1 MKQKKSVLL
10 AVSVMATLL
19 AACGN
24 GSEEQKKNAAPMRVE
39 CEVVNL
45 SSEMNRKSYVGVVE
59 EESSIS
65 VGFNGSGT
73 ITKVYVCEGQKVK
86 KGQPI
91 AEIDKTQALNMLSTA
106 EAQMQQANDSYHRLK
121 QLHENKS
128 LPEIDWVDIQTKVRQ
143 AEATLEMAKK
153 SLADCRIYASE
164 SGIIGKNV
172 MHVGEVVLPAQP
184 VAKILVIDNIKVR
197 CSIPESEI
205 AGISS
210 SQTSQISIKAIPGQ
224 SFSGGKI
231 EKCIEANSITRTYDI
246 KINVCNAEQVLL
258 PGMVA
263 NVEISDM
270 IENKQMTVPITSV
283 RKNARGE
290 HFVWSIKDNMAV
302 MSIIS
307 TGKAVGDRI
316 IVQKGLHQGDV
327 IVTEG
332 YHKLSEGMEVER

>member
-1 MKQKKSVLL
+1 
-10 AVSVMATLL
+10 
-19 AACGN
+19 
-24 GSEEQKKNAAPMRVE
+24 
-39 CEVVNL
+39 
-45 SSEMNRKSYVGVVE
+45 
-59 EESSIS
+59 
-65 VGFNGSGT
+65 
-73 ITKVYVCEGQKVK
+73 
-86 KGQPI
+86 
-91 AEIDKTQALNMLSTA
+91 
-106 EAQMQQANDSYHRLK
+106 
-121 QLHENKS
+121 
-128 LPEIDWVDIQTKVRQ
+128 
-143 AEATLEMAKK
+143 
-153 SLADCRIYASE
+153 
-164 SGIIGKNV
+164 

-205 AGISS
+205 AGITP

-224 SFSGGKI
+224 SFLGGKI

-246 KINVCNAEQVLL
+246 KINVSNAEQILL

-270 IENKQMTVPITSV
+270 VENKQMTVPITSV

-290 HFVWSIKDNMAV
+290 HFVWSIKDNKAV
-302 MSIIS
+302 MSVIS

-316 IVQKGLHQGDV
+316 VVQKGLQQSDV